1 MDHLDNDLDE
11 LVAKGKSQG
20 YLTYDQVNDYLPDEA
35 VNPDKLDSLLIALD
49 ELGIEL
55 VNEPPEPESYT
66 SNERSGM
73 PPSRA
78 AASRSK
84 HALAGDPRQAISP
97 RPSDDP
103 VRMYLTQMAEIPL
116 LSRERGNRLAKKIEV
131 TRKRF
136 RRTVLGCNYAM
147 QATIDTL
154 AEVHEGSLPFDR
166 TIKVSL
172 TERLTKEQIMARM
185 PHNLR
190 TLDHLL
196 DQNRAGLQQLIS
208 QQHRRGRSGRR
219 PASGSAAAGA
229 RR

>member
-1 MDHLDNDLDE
+1 MLLDDDYAPKP
-11 LVAKGKSQG
+11 AK
-20 YLTYDQVNDYLPDEA
+20 
-35 VNPDKLDSLLIALD
+35 
-49 ELGIEL
+49 
-55 VNEPPEPESYT
+55 EPVQIFS
-66 SNERSGM
+66 SDDV
-73 PPSRA
+73 SRWN
-78 AASRSK
+78 
-84 HALAGDPRQAISP
+84 
-97 RPSDDP
+97 DDP

-116 LSRERGNRLAKKIEV
+116 LTREQEISLAKKIEV

-136 RRTVLGCNYAM
+136 RRTVLGCDYAM

-154 AEVHEGSLPFDR
+154 TNVHEGSLPFDR

-196 DQNRAGLQQLIS
+196 EGKSRATSGSIIS
-208 QQHRRGRSGRR
+208 RKAARGRADRGA
-219 PASGSAAAGA
+219 ASGFSRRVA